1 MTNQAIAKILREMA
15 GFYEMQDMPFKPR
28 AYAKAEFSIGDL
40 DEQVDD
46 IYKKDGRAGLLK
58 IPGVGRGM
66 AEHIEEL
73 LETGHLKKHEQM
85 RKQFPVDLEEIT
97 SIAGIGPKTVKIL
110 YYKLQIRSIADLK
123 RAAIKHR
130 IRDLP
135 GFGERSELQILTG
148 LNFRIAGSSRFTLGQ
163 VSPIVSRLVNRLKS
177 SDLFD
182 KLEVGGSF
190 RRGQETLGDIDLLAT
205 SSKPAS
211 AMDFFVRFKDAASI
225 VEHGE
230 TKSEIRLGNGLQVDL
245 RIVKSESFGAAFQY
259 FTGDKSHNIKLRKM
273 AIGKGYKLSEYGLFK
288 GKKIIAGRTED
299 EVYKKLGLEWMPP
312 ELRTDTGEIEA
323 ARAHKLPKILE
334 YGDVRGDLQVQTNWT
349 DGSNSIEEMAEAARK
364 LGREY
369 ICITDHTKTLYV
381 AGGLDGKGLLRQMK
395 EIDKVNSKLKRQ
407 KSKLRILKGAE
418 VNILKD
424 GSLDIKD
431 EVLNKLDIVG
441 VSIHSHFKMA
451 SSDMTRR
458 ITKALSNP
466 CVDIFFHPT
475 TRLLGKREPIQFEF
489 TKILQAAKKNK
500 VALEIN
506 AHPERLD
513 LHDTLIRQAVD
524 AGVKLVIDTD
534 AHSTKELE
542 FMHFGETQARRGWA
556 NKTDILN
563 TKSADELLKY
573 FS

>member
-1 MTNQAIAKILREMA
+1 MTNQAIAKILREMG

-28 AYAKAEFSIGDL
+28 AYAKAAFSIGDL
-40 DEQVDD
+40 DEQVED

-369 ICITDHTKTLYV
+369 ICITDHTKTLYMT
-381 AGGLDGKGLLRQMK
+381 GGLDEKKLLKQMG
-395 EIDKVNSKLKRQ
+395 EIDKINSKFKRQ
-407 KSKLRILKGAE
+407 KIKFKILKGAE

-431 EVLNKLDIVG
+431 EVLDKLDIVG

-451 SSDMTRR
+451 SSDMTER

>member
-1 MTNQAIAKILREMA
+1 MTNQAIAKILREMG

-28 AYAKAEFSIGDL
+28 AYAKAAFSIGDL

-288 GKKIIAGRTED
+288 GKKIIAGRTEE

>member
-28 AYAKAEFSIGDL
+28 AYAKAAFSIGDL
-40 DEQVDD
+40 DEQVED

-299 EVYKKLGLEWMPP
+299 EVYKKLGLEWIPP

-369 ICITDHTKTLYV
+369 ICITDHTKTLYMT
-381 AGGLDGKGLLRQMK
+381 GGLDEKKLLKQMG
-395 EIDKVNSKLKRQ
+395 EIDKINSKFKRQ
-407 KSKLRILKGAE
+407 KIKFKILKGAE

-431 EVLNKLDIVG
+431 EVLDKLDIVG

-451 SSDMTRR
+451 SSDMTER

>member
-1 MTNQAIAKILREMA
+1 
-15 GFYEMQDMPFKPR
+15 
-28 AYAKAEFSIGDL
+28 
-40 DEQVDD
+40 
-46 IYKKDGRAGLLK
+46 
-58 IPGVGRGM
+58 
-66 AEHIEEL
+66 
-73 LETGHLKKHEQM
+73 
-85 RKQFPVDLEEIT
+85 
-97 SIAGIGPKTVKIL
+97 
-110 YYKLQIRSIADLK
+110 
-123 RAAIKHR
+123 
-130 IRDLP
+130 
-135 GFGERSELQILTG
+135 
-148 LNFRIAGSSRFTLGQ
+148 
-163 VSPIVSRLVNRLKS
+163 
-177 SDLFD
+177 
-182 KLEVGGSF
+182 
-190 RRGQETLGDIDLLAT
+190 
-205 SSKPAS
+205 
-211 AMDFFVRFKDAASI
+211 MDFFVRFKDAASI

-369 ICITDHTKTLYV
+369 ICITDHTKTLYMT
-381 AGGLDGKGLLRQMK
+381 GGLDEKKLLKQMG
-395 EIDKVNSKLKRQ
+395 EIDKINSKFKRQ
-407 KSKLRILKGAE
+407 KIKFKILKGAE

-431 EVLNKLDIVG
+431 EVLDKLDIVG

-451 SSDMTRR
+451 SSDMTER

>member
-1 MTNQAIAKILREMA
+1 MTNQAIAKILREMG

-28 AYAKAEFSIGDL
+28 AYAKAAFSIGDL
-40 DEQVDD
+40 DEQVED

-73 LETGHLKKHEQM
+73 LETGHLKKHQQM

-369 ICITDHTKTLYV
+369 ICITDHTKTLYMT
-381 AGGLDGKGLLRQMK
+381 GGLDEKKLLKQMG
-395 EIDKVNSKLKRQ
+395 EIDKINSKFKRQ
-407 KSKLRILKGAE
+407 KIKFKILKGAE

-431 EVLNKLDIVG
+431 EVLDKLDIVG

-451 SSDMTRR
+451 SSDMTER